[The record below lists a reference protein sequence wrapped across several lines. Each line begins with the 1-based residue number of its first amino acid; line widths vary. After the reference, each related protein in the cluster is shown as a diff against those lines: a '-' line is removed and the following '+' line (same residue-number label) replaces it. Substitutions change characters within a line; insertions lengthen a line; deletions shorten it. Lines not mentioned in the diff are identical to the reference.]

1 MALDCPRE
9 PSKLS
14 RVLQEQR
21 DADIKRLAQMTE
33 ATTPDQPLKIDLKGK
48 KLTFKNLKEMLKN
61 QAHTEN

>member
-1 MALDCPRE
+1 
-9 PSKLS
+9 
-14 RVLQEQR
+14 
-21 DADIKRLAQMTE
+21 MTE